1 MTIIQQALFR
11 RCQIRIWKMQCNPCY
26 QSNFSSGADSDH
38 LSIWQRTFL
47 RNLSSKSR
55 RSTTII
61 IIVISIKIENINPRV
76 PKGFVGLDCI
86 RIIWNDYM
94 RYLLDTDYLS
104 ILLVKM
110 DARIEAIALSC
121 GVILLTRNHRD
132 FGKVS

>member
-1 MTIIQQALFR
+1 
-11 RCQIRIWKMQCNPCY
+11 
-26 QSNFSSGADSDH
+26 
-38 LSIWQRTFL
+38 
-47 RNLSSKSR
+47 
-55 RSTTII
+55 
-61 IIVISIKIENINPRV
+61 
-76 PKGFVGLDCI
+76 
-86 RIIWNDYM
+86 M